1 MSWTPTQ
8 IKCAVLLKGATLRS
22 LSLKAGLCIEACSQA
37 IRVPFPAGEEAI
49 SKFLGI
55 PACELWPDRFNE
67 DGSRKTSRRNK
78 YTKIHVRRQGL
89 KRHAA

>member
-1 MSWTPTQ
+1 MRGTAERSDVKKSVAESRT
-8 IKCAVLLKGATLRS
+8 VHRS
-22 LSLKAGLCIEACSQA
+22 LFEA

-78 YTKIHVRRQGL
+78 YTKIRVRRQGL